1 MKKHTI
7 VGTILSATIIAV
19 TGVALAQQ
27 QPAADSGTT
36 GSGAGGMMNQAAPM
50 MPGAEPRM
58 LSPGVS
64 SQAASAMPPANVAGK
79 NVINATGDEIG
90 KVSKIVGNLVIVEV
104 GGFLGIGTHDVAVD
118 WSQLQ
123 ATGIGDDM
131 KLKTTLTKDEIKALP
146 EYKE

>member
-1 MKKHTI
+1 
-7 VGTILSATIIAV
+7 
-19 TGVALAQQ
+19 
-27 QPAADSGTT
+27 
-36 GSGAGGMMNQAAPM
+36 

-64 SQAASAMPPANVAGK
+64 SKAAAAMPPANVAGK

-90 KVSKIVGNLVIVEV
+90 KVSKIVGGLVIVEV

-131 KLKTTLTKDEIKALP
+131 KLKTTLTKDEIKGLP

>member
-7 VGTILSATIIAV
+7 LGTILSATIMAV

-27 QPAADSGTT
+27 QPAADSATT
-36 GSGAGGMMNQAAPM
+36 GSGAGGIMNQAAPM
-50 MPGAEPRM
+50 TPGEPRM

-64 SQAASAMPPANVAGK
+64 SQAVPAMPPANVADK

-90 KVSKIVGNLVIVEV
+90 KVSRTVGSLVIVEV
-104 GGFLGIGTHDVAVD
+104 GGFLGIGTHDVAVE

-123 ATGIGDDM
+123 ATGVGDDM